1 MMELIC
7 LAVPLLLGGGADDL
21 PPDWVVVA
29 RDGFKI
35 SMPAKPTEKKQQV
48 KVAKGHLNVSLLIAE
63 GRKDATFVLSHCD
76 YAATEVKRADL
87 ERRLDQARDGAVENS
102 GGKLRKEQLIELIDG
117 NKRHPGRDLLID
129 KNGEVIARI
138 RIYVVERRLYQ
149 VMVLGN
155 PPAKDANTFMD
166 SFRLNK

>member
-1 MMELIC
+1 
-7 LAVPLLLGGGADDL
+7 
-21 PPDWVVVA
+21 
-29 RDGFKI
+29 
-35 SMPAKPTEKKQQV
+35 
-48 KVAKGHLNVSLLIAE
+48 
-63 GRKDATFVLSHCD
+63 
-76 YAATEVKRADL
+76 VKRADL

-117 NKRHPGRDLLID
+117 DKRHPGRDLLID

-155 PPAKDANTFMD
+155 PSAKDASTFMD